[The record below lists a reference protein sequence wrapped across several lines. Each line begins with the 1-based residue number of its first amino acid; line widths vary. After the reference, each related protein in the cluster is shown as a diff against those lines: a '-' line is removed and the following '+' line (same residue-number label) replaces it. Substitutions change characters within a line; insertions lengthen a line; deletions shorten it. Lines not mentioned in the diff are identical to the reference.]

1 MIEDKF
7 DLNDI
12 PIVGIYEHI
21 ASCDMGDVYM
31 PSCEMCSYYKDGCK
45 KPKEVKCSF
54 CEQITALYTH
64 VTKERGLADE

>member
-12 PIVGIYEHI
+12 TTVGIYEHI
-21 ASCDMGDVYM
+21 ASCDMGDAYV
-31 PSCEMCSYYKDGCK
+31 PCETCSHYKDGCK

-54 CEQITALYTH
+54 CEQITALF
-64 VTKERGLADE
+64 LAK